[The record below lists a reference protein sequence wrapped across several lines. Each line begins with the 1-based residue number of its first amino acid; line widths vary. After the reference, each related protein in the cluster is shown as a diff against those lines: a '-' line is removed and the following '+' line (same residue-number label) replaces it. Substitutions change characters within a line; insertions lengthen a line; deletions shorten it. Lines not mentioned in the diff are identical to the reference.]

1 MRCIGIGVG
10 EWGLLRSLPRL
21 SWRLRART
29 QTPSITFRSAHGYSC
44 QQCVSFPRVNV
55 CFSRFAKTSL
65 LPCVAILSPPFFCVC
80 QLVDFCPV
88 SACTITV
95 TVVAVCSL
103 SPRPRS
109 LSCPRSM
116 NGGELFDRL
125 ILRGAYTENEAR
137 QTFAQVAH
145 GLLYLHGFVPV
156 PPFALTLTWHL
167 LCGPGTS
174 M

>member
-1 MRCIGIGVG
+1 MAWESGVCCAAFLIWPSSPFLATQG
-10 EWGLLRSLPRL
+10 PRTHPVRKL
-21 SWRLRART
+21 AALY
-29 QTPSITFRSAHGYSC
+29 GYSC

-65 LPCVAILSPPFFCVC
+65 LPCAAILSPPFFLC

-95 TVVAVCSL
+95 TVVAVGSL

-116 NGGELFDRL
+116 YGGELFDRL

-137 QTFAQVAH
+137 QTFAQVAQ

-156 PPFALTLTWHL
+156 PPFAPARTCRLP
-167 LCGPGTS
+167 CGPGTS

>member
-1 MRCIGIGVG
+1 MAWERGFVAQ
-10 EWGLLRSLPRL
+10 P
-21 SWRLRART
+21 SWRLGPAHRP
-29 QTPSITFRSAHGYSC
+29 PSITFRSAHGYSVQAVC
-44 QQCVSFPRVNV
+44 FLPPCNV
-55 CFSRFAKTSL
+55 CFPRFAKTSL
-65 LPCVAILSPPFFCVC
+65 LPCVAILSPPFFFLC
-80 QLVDFCPV
+80 QLVDFRPV

-109 LSCPRSM
+109 LSCPHSM
-116 NGGELFDRL
+116 YGGELFDRL

-137 QTFAQVAH
+137 QTFVQVAQ

-156 PPFALTLTWHL
+156 APFALTLTCHL
-167 LCGPGTS
+167 PCGSGTS